1 MLDLNNNLF
10 NTNTKMREIIADMKA
25 IKAYQNKLTSS
36 DYKIIK
42 CYEYSLAGL
51 EMPYDIEAL
60 HAERESIREEIRKL
74 EEKE

>member
-1 MLDLNNNLF
+1 MFDLNNNLF
-10 NTNTKMREIIADMKA
+10 NTNAKMREMIADIKA
-25 IKAYQNKLTSS
+25 IKAYQNKLSES

-60 HAERESIREEIRKL
+60 HAEREAIREEIRKL